1 MGPLVDTGVSTSE
14 SLCLSSLRT
23 ERPTN
28 RWISRSRE
36 SCPPPVR
43 IQTQSQSSGLRIGR
57 SRATT
62 PEKLALR
69 AHSSHR
75 TRDWIYIMNTHTYIC
90 IISTTLQFP
99 QHFNTL
105 TKQYMNLNQTRT
117 ALLAG
122 VLLLRLVGFV
132 GLLLSE
138 SRASPVYSS
147 RSKPNSSRILASG
160 SFEST
165 WGRSAGRWAG
175 GQPVGG
181 AFGVHFPPSYLAT
194 RHLDLALGPSVQPR
208 PHHLVRERECLLA

>member
-1 MGPLVDTGVSTSE
+1 MLLVGGAGRCLACVRALPPQKST
-14 SLCLSSLRT
+14 RT
-23 ERPTN
+23 NT
-28 RWISRSRE
+28 
-36 SCPPPVR
+36 
-43 IQTQSQSSGLRIGR
+43 
-57 SRATT
+57 
-62 PEKLALR
+62 
-69 AHSSHR
+69 R
-75 TRDWIYIMNTHTYIC
+75 TARTARDLIYIMNIYIY

-99 QHFNTL
+99 H
-105 TKQYMNLNQTRT
+105 KAIYLNQTRT

-147 RSKPNSSRILASG
+147 RSKPNSSRIFASG

-181 AFGVHFPPSYLAT
+181 AFGVHIPPSYLAT

>member
-1 MGPLVDTGVSTSE
+1 MLLVGGAGRCLACVRALPPQKST
-14 SLCLSSLRT
+14 RT
-23 ERPTN
+23 NT
-28 RWISRSRE
+28 
-36 SCPPPVR
+36 
-43 IQTQSQSSGLRIGR
+43 
-57 SRATT
+57 
-62 PEKLALR
+62 
-69 AHSSHR
+69 R
-75 TRDWIYIMNTHTYIC
+75 TARTARDLIYIMNIYIY

-99 QHFNTL
+99 H
-105 TKQYMNLNQTRT
+105 KAIYLNQTRT

-147 RSKPNSSRILASG
+147 RSKPNSSRIFASG

-181 AFGVHFPPSYLAT
+181 ALGCTFHLAT
-194 RHLDLALGPSVQPR
+194 WLHGTWILPWVPVSSHGRTILYASENACWL
-208 PHHLVRERECLLA
+208 ERGNRAS

>member
-1 MGPLVDTGVSTSE
+1 MVGRLAPLAAAADELAFARYHPGKST
-14 SLCLSSLRT
+14 RT
-23 ERPTN
+23 Y
-28 RWISRSRE
+28 
-36 SCPPPVR
+36 
-43 IQTQSQSSGLRIGR
+43 
-57 SRATT
+57 
-62 PEKLALR
+62 
-69 AHSSHR
+69 AHCSPL
-75 TRDWIYIMNTHTYIC
+75 TRLDLHNEHIY

-99 QHFNTL
+99 H
-105 TKQYMNLNQTRT
+105 KAIYLNQTRT

-147 RSKPNSSRILASG
+147 RSKPNSSRIFASG

-181 AFGVHFPPSYLAT
+181 ALGCTFHLAT
-194 RHLDLALGPSVQPR
+194 WLHGTWILPWVPVSSHGRTILYASENACWL
-208 PHHLVRERECLLA
+208 ERGNRAS

>member
-1 MGPLVDTGVSTSE
+1 MVGRLAPLAAAADV
-14 SLCLSSLRT
+14 CL
-23 ERPTN
+23 
-28 RWISRSRE
+28 
-36 SCPPPVR
+36 
-43 IQTQSQSSGLRIGR
+43 R

-62 PEKLALR
+62 PEKHVHYAP
-69 AHSSHR
+69 AR
-75 TRDWIYIMNTHTYIC
+75 TARDRIYIMNIYIL
-90 IISTTLQFP
+90 SR
-99 QHFNTL
+99 QHFNSL
-105 TKQYMNLNQTRT
+105 TKQYYLNQTRT

-181 AFGVHFPPSYLAT
+181 AFGVHIPASYLAT